1 MVMARDKSAYVVQS
15 VEQAL
20 DILEILA
27 ADPAGC
33 SVQHIATRLGVS
45 RNKAFRLVATLEERG
60 MVVRDDLSGNC
71 RIGLA
76 TVEMAQKL
84 INSVH
89 LVRLAHPVMEA
100 LARRHDEAVY
110 LTVLQGDEVLFLDM
124 VDSGQSIKAAS
135 LVGRRFPFFTNAA
148 GKALKALES
157 IDVVERFFRR
167 HRKKECRVD
176 LEALENELQAIR
188 IKGVAI
194 DVNGLGDGLVGV
206 AVAVRDYAGKVVAAI
221 TLLGPSF
228 RMLAD
233 RLEEEIVPSLL
244 EGAEMLSLKFGYAK
258 A

>member
-1 MVMARDKSAYVVQS
+1 MIMARDKSAYVVQS
-15 VEQAL
+15 VEHAL

-27 ADPAGC
+27 ADSGGC
-33 SVQHIATRLGVS
+33 TVQHIASQLGVS

-60 MVVRDDLSGNC
+60 LVVRDDLSGTC
-71 RIGLA
+71 RLGLA
-76 TVEMAQKL
+76 MVEMAQKL
-84 INSVH
+84 INSVS
-89 LVRLAHPVMEA
+89 LVRLAHPVMEF

-124 VDSGQSIKAAS
+124 VDSGQNIKAAS

-157 IDVVERFFRR
+157 IDVVEKFFRR

-176 LEALENELQAIR
+176 LEALEHELESIR
-188 IKGVAI
+188 LKGVAI
-194 DVNGLGDGLVGV
+194 DIGGLGEGVVGV

-221 TLLGPSF
+221 TMLGPSF
-228 RMLAD
+228 RMLTD
-233 RLEEEIVPSLL
+233 RLEDEIVPSLL
-244 EGAEMLSLKFGYAK
+244 EGAEMLSMKFGYAR

>member
-1 MVMARDKSAYVVQS
+1 
-15 VEQAL
+15 
-20 DILEILA
+20 
-27 ADPAGC
+27 
-33 SVQHIATRLGVS
+33 
-45 RNKAFRLVATLEERG
+45 
-60 MVVRDDLSGNC
+60 
-71 RIGLA
+71 
-76 TVEMAQKL
+76 
-84 INSVH
+84 
-89 LVRLAHPVMEA
+89 
-100 LARRHDEAVY
+100 
-110 LTVLQGDEVLFLDM
+110 
-124 VDSGQSIKAAS
+124 
-135 LVGRRFPFFTNAA
+135 
-148 GKALKALES
+148 
-157 IDVVERFFRR
+157 VERFFRR

-176 LEALENELQAIR
+176 LEALENELETIR

>member
-15 VEQAL
+15 VEHAL

-33 SVQHIATRLGVS
+33 SVQHIATRLSVS
-45 RNKAFRLVATLEERG
+45 RNKAFRLVATLEDRG

-176 LEALENELQAIR
+176 LDALEHELETIR

>member
-15 VEQAL
+15 VEHAL

-124 VDSGQSIKAAS
+124 VDSGQNIKAAS

-167 HRKKECRVD
+167 HRKKECQVD
-176 LEALENELQAIR
+176 LAALESELASIR
-188 IKGVAI
+188 IRGVAI
-194 DVNGLGDGLVGV
+194 DVGGLGDGLVGV

-233 RLEEEIVPSLL
+233 RLEDEIVPSLL